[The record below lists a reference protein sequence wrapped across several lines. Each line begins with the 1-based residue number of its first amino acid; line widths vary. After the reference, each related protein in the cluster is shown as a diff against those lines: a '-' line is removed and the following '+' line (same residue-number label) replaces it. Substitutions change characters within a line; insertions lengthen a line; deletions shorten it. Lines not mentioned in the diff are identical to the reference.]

1 MTLFMLWLYWDNLWP
16 KALAWWEERR
26 LHQTREALK
35 HDLSARVDLRYVHMM
50 TVLDRAERERK
61 ARFRQRWRS
70 RFRSWWRVMTLPW
83 VMADRELKA
92 LDKWLRE
99 RLSFHH
105 VEEDTKKDQSLP
117 TKTCPLCG
125 KKGGVWETS
134 LHPGP
139 ELASLL

>member
-1 MTLFMLWLYWDNLWP
+1 MIRKFIGTVAAVLIYPYPEAALTLFMLWLYWDNLWP

-105 VEEDTKKDQSLP
+105 VEE
-117 TKTCPLCG
+117 
-125 KKGGVWETS
+125 EYEE
-134 LHPGP
+134 GP
-139 ELASLL
+139 ITTD